1 MVLKPLEVL
10 RKPPSVAGSSG
21 TGYPPVFRLLASDG
35 VYEVR
40 TSPLGSFVVRLES
53 DTVIHEGFFPTVPRC
68 PVSVLADTVWIFKE
82 RPDTEAMVSIAYDTQ
97 SGDFHLLWHG
107 GKANRGS
114 VEYEP
119 LPEDDRFILY
129 AEVHSHHQMPAFFSN
144 QDDRSER
151 RLGLY
156 GVIGHVD
163 QEKPEAL
170 FRYAS
175 GDQFRFVRAE
185 ELFEPAPEVWRLID
199 QPYT

>member
-1 MVLKPLEVL
+1 MALKKLEVL
-10 RKPPSVAGSSG
+10 RESPSVAASSA
-21 TGYPPVFRLLASDG
+21 TGYPPVFRLLTSDG

-40 TSPLGSFVVRLES
+40 TSALGSFVVRLES
-53 DTVIHEGFFPTVPRC
+53 DAVIHEGFFPTVPRC
-68 PVSVLADTVWIFKE
+68 PVSVLADTVRIFKE
-82 RPDTEAMVSIAYDTQ
+82 RPDTEAMVSIAYDTH
-97 SGDFHLLWHG
+97 SGDFHLLWQG
-107 GKANRGS
+107 EKADRGS
-114 VEYEP
+114 VEYDP

-129 AEVHSHHQMPAFFSN
+129 AEIHSHHRMPAFFSN

-151 RLGLY
+151 KLGLY

-163 QEKPEAL
+163 RDKPEAV

-175 GDQFRFVRAE
+175 GGESRFLRAE

>member
-10 RKPPSVAGSSG
+10 REPPPPAGSST

-40 TSPLGSFVVRLES
+40 TSPLGNFVVRLES
-53 DTVIHEGFFPTVPRC
+53 DAVIHEGFFPTVPRC
-68 PVSVLADTVWIFKE
+68 PVSVLTDTVRIFKE
-82 RPDTEAMVSIAYDTQ
+82 RPDTEAMVSIAYDTR

-107 GKANRGS
+107 GKADRAS

-119 LPEDDRFILY
+119 LPEDDRFVLY
-129 AEVHSHHQMPAFFSN
+129 AEIHSHHQMPAFFSN

-151 RLGLY
+151 KLGLY

-163 QEKPEAL
+163 RDKPDAL

-175 GDQFRFVRAE
+175 GGHFRFVRAE

-199 QPYT
+199 QPYA